1 MKHRPEPDIIRLSN
15 ISENRFLTGQTEFGV
30 ENESSPQKTFSSL
43 LFSSLLFSS
52 LLFSSLL
59 FSSAA
64 RAAGEGSGRGP
75 YVQADLA
82 YAYEHITHDYP
93 EPAGAKKGKI
103 STVSDY
109 FRNIRTHSIHPR
121 VSVGYDFG
129 GWRIAADYAR
139 YRKWNDSKYSVSIKE
154 LKENKGENINV
165 AQYLKT
171 ENQENGSFHAVS
183 SLGLSAV
190 YDFKLNDKFKPY
202 IGARVAYGHIRHQH
216 RSVEQETTIV
226 TTYLQSGKPSPII
239 RGPTPKPAHQESN
252 SIRRVGLGVIAGV
265 GFDITPNLTLD
276 AGYRYHNWGRLENTR
291 FKTHEA
297 SLGVRYRF

>member
-1 MKHRPEPDIIRLSN
+1 M
-15 ISENRFLTGQTEFGV
+15 SESK
-30 ENESSPQKTFSSL
+30 NESSPQKTFSSL
-43 LFSSLLFSS
+43 LFSS
-52 LLFSSLL
+52 
-59 FSSAA
+59 AA
-64 RAAGEGSGRGP
+64 QAASEGNGRGP

-82 YAYEHITHDYP
+82 YAAERITHDYP
-93 EPAGAKKGKI
+93 EPTGAKKAQL

-129 GWRIAADYAR
+129 SWRIAADYAR
-139 YRKWNDSKYSVSIKE
+139 YRKWNNSKYSVSIKE
-154 LKENKGENINV
+154 LKNKKK
-165 AQYLKT
+165 KT

-202 IGARVAYGHIRHQH
+202 IGARVAYGHVRHSISTKKTTEFLTTAG
-216 RSVEQETTIV
+216 RSGVVPGGYKVSTTP
-226 TTYLQSGKPSPII
+226 G
-239 RGPTPKPAHQESN
+239 AHQESN

-297 SLGVRYRF
+297 SLGVRYR

>member
-1 MKHRPEPDIIRLSN
+1 ER
-15 ISENRFLTGQTEFGV
+15 
-30 ENESSPQKTFSSL
+30 
-43 LFSSLLFSS
+43 
-52 LLFSSLL
+52 
-59 FSSAA
+59 
-64 RAAGEGSGRGP
+64 
-75 YVQADLA
+75 
-82 YAYEHITHDYP
+82 ITHDYP
-93 EPAGAKKGKI
+93 EPTGAKKGTTI

-139 YRKWNDSKYSVSIKE
+139 YRKWNNSKYSVSIKE
-154 LKENKGENINV
+154 LKNNNKKKKK
-165 AQYLKT
+165 KT

-202 IGARVAYGHIRHQH
+202 IGARVAYGHVRH
-216 RSVEQETTIV
+216 SISTKKTTEFL
-226 TTYLQSGKPSPII
+226 TTAGSP
-239 RGPTPKPAHQESN
+239 GVVPGGYKVSTTPGAHQESN

>member
-1 MKHRPEPDIIRLSN
+1 MQPAKN
-15 ISENRFLTGQTEFGV
+15 
-30 ENESSPQKTFSSL
+30 
-43 LFSSLLFSS
+43 LLFSS

-64 RAAGEGSGRGP
+64 QAAGEDNGRGP

-82 YAYEHITHDYP
+82 YAYEHITRDYP
-93 EPAGAKKGKI
+93 DAAGANQGKKI

-139 YRKWNDSKYSVSIKE
+139 YRKWNDNKYSVNTK
-154 LKENKGENINV
+154 LVRENKDYGNRIDR
-165 AQYLKT
+165 KT
-171 ENQENGSFHAVS
+171 ENQENGTFHAAS

-190 YDFKLNDKFKPY
+190 YDFDTGSRFKPY
-202 IGARVAYGHIRHQH
+202 AGVRVAYGHVRHGIDSTKKITGTLTAAGAPGAAPTVYPDGHPQKN
-216 RSVEQETTIV
+216 
-226 TTYLQSGKPSPII
+226 TYQK
-239 RGPTPKPAHQESN
+239 SN
-252 SIRRVGLGVIAGV
+252 SSRRLGFGAMAGV
-265 GFDITPNLTLD
+265 GIDVAPGLTLD

>member
-1 MKHRPEPDIIRLSN
+1 MQPAKN
-15 ISENRFLTGQTEFGV
+15 
-30 ENESSPQKTFSSL
+30 
-43 LFSSLLFSS
+43 LLFSS

-64 RAAGEGSGRGP
+64 QAASEGNGRGP

-82 YAYEHITHDYP
+82 YAAERITHDYP
-93 EPAGAKKGKI
+93 EPTAPGKNKI

-139 YRKWNDSKYSVSIKE
+139 YRKWNNSKYSVSIKE
-154 LKENKGENINV
+154 LKNNNKK
-165 AQYLKT
+165 KT

-202 IGARVAYGHIRHQH
+202 IGARVAYGHVRHSIDSTKKITAGAGGAGSPV
-216 RSVEQETTIV
+216 R
-226 TTYLQSGKPSPII
+226 PSYKS
-239 RGPTPKPAHQESN
+239 TQDAHHQSN

-265 GFDITPNLTLD
+265 GFDITPKLTLD
-276 AGYRYHNWGRLENTR
+276 TGYRYHNWGRLENTR

>member
-1 MKHRPEPDIIRLSN
+1 MHTVDK
-15 ISENRFLTGQTEFGV
+15 
-30 ENESSPQKTFSSL
+30 K
-43 LFSSLLFSS
+43 LLFSS

-64 RAAGEGSGRGP
+64 QAASEDGGRGP

-93 EPAGAKKGKI
+93 DAAGANQGKKI

-109 FRNIRTHSIHPR
+109 FRNIRTHSVHPR

-139 YRKWNDSKYSVSIKE
+139 YRKWNNSKYSVSIKK
-154 LKENKGENINV
+154 LQNQYNK
-165 AQYLKT
+165 KT
-171 ENQENGSFHAVS
+171 ENQENGTFHAAS

-202 IGARVAYGHIRHQH
+202 IGARVAYGHVRH
-216 RSVEQETTIV
+216 SIDSTKKTTGFL
-226 TTYLQSGKPSPII
+226 TTAGARGAAPTVYSPYKN
-239 RGPTPKPAHQESN
+239 TQDAHQESN

-276 AGYRYHNWGRLENTR
+276 AGYRYHYWGRLENTR

-297 SLGVRYRF
+297 SLGMRYRF

>member
-1 MKHRPEPDIIRLSN
+1 MQPAKN
-15 ISENRFLTGQTEFGV
+15 
-30 ENESSPQKTFSSL
+30 L

-64 RAAGEGSGRGP
+64 QAASEDGGRGP

-82 YAYEHITHDYP
+82 YAAERITHDYP
-93 EPAGAKKGKI
+93 EPTGAKKGTTI

-139 YRKWNDSKYSVSIKE
+139 YRKWNNSKYSVSIKE
-154 LKENKGENINV
+154 LKNNKKKKK
-165 AQYLKT
+165 KT

-202 IGARVAYGHIRHQH
+202 IGARVAYGHVRH
-216 RSVEQETTIV
+216 SIDSTKKTTEIV
-226 TTYLQSGKPSPII
+226 TTVGSNKAADTVLVGISTQN
-239 RGPTPKPAHQESN
+239 AHHQSN
-252 SIRRVGLGVIAGV
+252 SIRRVGLGVIAGI

-276 AGYRYHNWGRLENTR
+276 TGYRYHNWGRLENTR

-297 SLGVRYRF
+297 SLGMRYRF

>member
-1 MKHRPEPDIIRLSN
+1 MQPAKNL
-15 ISENRFLTGQTEFGV
+15 L
-30 ENESSPQKTFSSL
+30 FSSL

-64 RAAGEGSGRGP
+64 QAASEDGGRGP

-93 EPAGAKKGKI
+93 EPTAPNKNKI

-109 FRNIRTHSIHPR
+109 FRNIRTRSVHPR

-139 YRKWNDSKYSVSIKE
+139 YRKWNNNKYSVNI
-154 LKENKGENINV
+154 ENVQIREDNGNRIDR
-165 AQYLKT
+165 KT

-202 IGARVAYGHIRHQH
+202 IGARVAYGHVRH
-216 RSVEQETTIV
+216 SIDSTKKTIEFL
-226 TTYLQSGKPSPII
+226 TAPSNAPNGASTNYDIS
-239 RGPTPKPAHQESN
+239 PKTQNAHQESN

-265 GFDITPNLTLD
+265 GFDITPKLTLD

-297 SLGVRYRF
+297 SLGMRYRF

>member
-1 MKHRPEPDIIRLSN
+1 M
-15 ISENRFLTGQTEFGV
+15 Q
-30 ENESSPQKTFSSL
+30 PQKTSL

-64 RAAGEGSGRGP
+64 RAASEDGGRGP

-82 YAYEHITHDYP
+82 YAAERITHDYP

-154 LKENKGENINV
+154 LKNNNKK
-165 AQYLKT
+165 KT

-202 IGARVAYGHIRHQH
+202 IGARVAYGHIRHSIDSTKKITAGAGGAGSPV
-216 RSVEQETTIV
+216 R
-226 TTYLQSGKPSPII
+226 PSYKS
-239 RGPTPKPAHQESN
+239 TQDAHHQSN

-265 GFDITPNLTLD
+265 GFDITPKLTLD
-276 AGYRYHNWGRLENTR
+276 TGYRYHNWGRLENTR

>member
-1 MKHRPEPDIIRLSN
+1 MQPAKN
-15 ISENRFLTGQTEFGV
+15 
-30 ENESSPQKTFSSL
+30 
-43 LFSSLLFSS
+43 
-52 LLFSSLL
+52 LL

-64 RAAGEGSGRGP
+64 QAASEGNGRGP

-82 YAYEHITHDYP
+82 YAYEHITRDYP
-93 EPAGAKKGKI
+93 EPTGAKKGTTI

-139 YRKWNDSKYSVSIKE
+139 YRKWNDNKYSVSIKE
-154 LKENKGENINV
+154 LKNNKK
-165 AQYLKT
+165 KT

-202 IGARVAYGHIRHQH
+202 IGARVAYGHVRH
-216 RSVEQETTIV
+216 SISTKKTTEFFTV
-226 TTYLQSGKPSPII
+226 AGAPGRVPGVYKASTTPG
-239 RGPTPKPAHQESN
+239 AHQESN

-265 GFDITPNLTLD
+265 GFDITPKLTLD

-297 SLGVRYRF
+297 SLGMRYRF

>member
-1 MKHRPEPDIIRLSN
+1 MNPARKKP
-15 ISENRFLTGQTEFGV
+15 
-30 ENESSPQKTFSSL
+30 
-43 LFSSLLFSS
+43 SLLFSS

-64 RAAGEGSGRGP
+64 QAASEGNGRGP

-93 EPAGAKKGKI
+93 KPTGAKKGKI

-109 FRNIRTHSIHPR
+109 FRNIRTRSVHPR

-139 YRKWNDSKYSVSIKE
+139 YRKWNDNKYSVSIKE
-154 LKENKGENINV
+154 LKNNNKK
-165 AQYLKT
+165 KT

-202 IGARVAYGHIRHQH
+202 IGARVAYGHIRHSIDSTKKITAGTGGAGSPV
-216 RSVEQETTIV
+216 R
-226 TTYLQSGKPSPII
+226 PSYKS
-239 RGPTPKPAHQESN
+239 TQDAHHQSN

-265 GFDITPNLTLD
+265 GFDITPKLTLD
-276 AGYRYHNWGRLENTR
+276 TGYRYHNWGRLENTR

>member
-1 MKHRPEPDIIRLSN
+1 MQPAKN
-15 ISENRFLTGQTEFGV
+15 
-30 ENESSPQKTFSSL
+30 
-43 LFSSLLFSS
+43 

-64 RAAGEGSGRGP
+64 QAASEDGGRGP

-82 YAYEHITHDYP
+82 YAAERITHDYP
-93 EPAGAKKGKI
+93 DAAGANQGKI

-109 FRNIRTHSIHPR
+109 FRNIRTHSVHPR

-139 YRKWNDSKYSVSIKE
+139 YRKWNNNKYSVSIKE
-154 LKENKGENINV
+154 LGRNDNSTSGSRGHLNIKT
-165 AQYLKT
+165 QKT
-171 ENQENGSFHAVS
+171 EHQENGTFHATS
-183 SLGLSAV
+183 SLGLSAI

-202 IGARVAYGHIRHQH
+202 IGARVAYGHVRHQV
-216 RSVEQETTIV
+216 RSVEQETEIV
-226 TTYLQSGKPSPII
+226 TTYPKEGVPSPIS
-239 RGPTPKPAHQESN
+239 GAPTKKPAHHESR
-252 SIRRVGLGVIAGV
+252 SISSLGFGAVAGV
-265 GFDITPNLTLD
+265 GIDITPKLTLD

>member
-1 MKHRPEPDIIRLSN
+1 MNPARKKP
-15 ISENRFLTGQTEFGV
+15 
-30 ENESSPQKTFSSL
+30 
-43 LFSSLLFSS
+43 SLLFSS

-64 RAAGEGSGRGP
+64 RAASEDGGRGP

-93 EPAGAKKGKI
+93 KPTGAKKGTTSTTI

-139 YRKWNDSKYSVSIKE
+139 YRKWNNNKYSVSIKE
-154 LKENKGENINV
+154 LLRNDNASLPSGKRHLNIKT
-165 AQYLKT
+165 QKT
-171 ENQENGSFHAVS
+171 EHQENGTFHAAS
-183 SLGLSAV
+183 SLGLSTI
-190 YDFKLNDKFKPY
+190 YDFDTGSRFKPY
-202 IGARVAYGHIRHQH
+202 IGMRVAYGHVRHQV
-216 RSVEQETTIV
+216 RSVQQETEIV
-226 TTYLQSGKPSPII
+226 TTYPSDGSAKTSVPSKM
-239 RGPTPKPAHQESN
+239 PPKPAYHENRS
-252 SIRRVGLGVIAGV
+252 SRRLGFGAMAGV
-265 GFDITPNLTLD
+265 GIDVAPGLTLD
-276 AGYRYHNWGRLENTR
+276 AGYRYHYWGRLENTR

-297 SLGVRYRF
+297 SLGMRYRF

>member
-1 MKHRPEPDIIRLSN
+1 MNPAPKN
-15 ISENRFLTGQTEFGV
+15 
-30 ENESSPQKTFSSL
+30 
-43 LFSSLLFSS
+43 FSSLLFSS

-64 RAAGEGSGRGP
+64 RAAGEDHGRGP

-82 YAYEHITHDYP
+82 YAYEHITRDYP
-93 EPAGAKKGKI
+93 DAAGLEKGKKI

-139 YRKWNDSKYSVSIKE
+139 YRKWNNSKYSVSIKE
-154 LKENKGENINV
+154 LKNNNKK
-165 AQYLKT
+165 KT

-202 IGARVAYGHIRHQH
+202 IGARVAYGHVRHSIDSTKKITAGAGGAGSPV
-216 RSVEQETTIV
+216 R
-226 TTYLQSGKPSPII
+226 PSYKS
-239 RGPTPKPAHQESN
+239 TQDAHHQSN

-265 GFDITPNLTLD
+265 GFDITPKLTLD
-276 AGYRYHNWGRLENTR
+276 TGYRYHNWGRLENTR

>member
-1 MKHRPEPDIIRLSN
+1 MQPAKNL
-15 ISENRFLTGQTEFGV
+15 L
-30 ENESSPQKTFSSL
+30 FSSL

-64 RAAGEGSGRGP
+64 QAASEDGGRGP

-93 EPAGAKKGKI
+93 EPTGAKKDKKI

-109 FRNIRTHSIHPR
+109 FRNIRTHSVHPR

-139 YRKWNDSKYSVSIKE
+139 YRKWNDNKYSVDIKE
-154 LKENKGENINV
+154 LENKNQNKRD
-165 AQYLKT
+165 LKT

-202 IGARVAYGHIRHQH
+202 IGARVAYGHVRH
-216 RSVEQETTIV
+216 
-226 TTYLQSGKPSPII
+226 
-239 RGPTPKPAHQESN
+239 
-252 SIRRVGLGVIAGV
+252 SI
-265 GFDITPNLTLD
+265 DSTKKT
-276 AGYRYHNWGRLENTR
+276 TR
-291 FKTHEA
+291 FLT
-297 SLGVRYRF
+297 SSYGG

>member
-1 MKHRPEPDIIRLSN
+1 MQPAKN
-15 ISENRFLTGQTEFGV
+15 
-30 ENESSPQKTFSSL
+30 
-43 LFSSLLFSS
+43 LLFSS

-64 RAAGEGSGRGP
+64 RAASEDGGRGP

-93 EPAGAKKGKI
+93 KPTGAKKGTTSTTI

-139 YRKWNDSKYSVSIKE
+139 YRKWNNNKYSVSIKE
-154 LKENKGENINV
+154 LLRNDNASLPSGKRHLNIKT
-165 AQYLKT
+165 QKT
-171 ENQENGSFHAVS
+171 EHQENGTFHAAS
-183 SLGLSAV
+183 SLGLSTI
-190 YDFKLNDKFKPY
+190 YDFDTGSRFKPY
-202 IGARVAYGHIRHQH
+202 IGMRVAYGHVRHQVH
-216 RSVEQETTIV
+216 SMEKETTAV
-226 TTYLQSGKPSPII
+226 TTYPSNGGAPSV
-239 RGPTPKPAHQESN
+239 TTEASTKKPAHHESR
-252 SIRRVGLGVIAGV
+252 SISSLGFGAMAGV
-265 GFDITPNLTLD
+265 GIDVAPGLTLD
-276 AGYRYHNWGRLENTR
+276 AGYRYHYWGRLENTR

-297 SLGVRYRF
+297 SLGMRYRF

>member
-1 MKHRPEPDIIRLSN
+1 M
-15 ISENRFLTGQTEFGV
+15 
-30 ENESSPQKTFSSL
+30 
-43 LFSSLLFSS
+43 
-52 LLFSSLL
+52 
-59 FSSAA
+59 
-64 RAAGEGSGRGP
+64 
-75 YVQADLA
+75 QADLA
-82 YAYEHITHDYP
+82 YAAERITHDYP
-93 EPAGAKKGKI
+93 EPTGAKKGTTI

-139 YRKWNDSKYSVSIKE
+139 YRKWNNSKYSVSIKE
-154 LKENKGENINV
+154 LKNNNKKKK
-165 AQYLKT
+165 KT

-202 IGARVAYGHIRHQH
+202 IGARVAYGHVRH
-216 RSVEQETTIV
+216 SISTKKTTEFL
-226 TTYLQSGKPSPII
+226 TTAGSP
-239 RGPTPKPAHQESN
+239 GVVPGGYKVSTTPGAHQESN

-297 SLGVRYRF
+297 

>member
-1 MKHRPEPDIIRLSN
+1 MQPAKN
-15 ISENRFLTGQTEFGV
+15 
-30 ENESSPQKTFSSL
+30 L

-59 FSSAA
+59 FPSAA
-64 RAAGEGSGRGP
+64 QAAGEDGGRGP

-82 YAYEHITHDYP
+82 YAYEHITRDYP
-93 EPAGAKKGKI
+93 DAAGANQGKKI

-109 FRNIRTHSIHPR
+109 FKNIRTHSIHPR

-139 YRKWNDSKYSVSIKE
+139 YRKWNNNKYSVNIKE
-154 LKENKGENINV
+154 LGRNGNENSGGKLNI
-165 AQYLKT
+165 QTQKT
-171 ENQENGSFHAVS
+171 EHQENGTFHAAS
-183 SLGLSAV
+183 SLGLSTI
-190 YDFKLNDKFKPY
+190 YDFDTGSRFKPY
-202 IGARVAYGHIRHQH
+202 IGMRVAYGHVRHQV
-216 RSVEQETTIV
+216 RSVQQETIAV
-226 TTYLQSGKPSPII
+226 TTYSKEQNVAPSVTTG
-239 RGPTPKPAHQESN
+239 GPTKKPAHHESR
-252 SIRRVGLGVIAGV
+252 SISSLGFGAVAGV
-265 GFDITPNLTLD
+265 GIDITPKLTLD

>member
-1 MKHRPEPDIIRLSN
+1 MQPAKN
-15 ISENRFLTGQTEFGV
+15 
-30 ENESSPQKTFSSL
+30 
-43 LFSSLLFSS
+43 

-64 RAAGEGSGRGP
+64 QAAGEGNGRGP

-82 YAYEHITHDYP
+82 YAAERITHDYP
-93 EPAGAKKGKI
+93 EPTGAKKDKKI

-109 FRNIRTHSIHPR
+109 FRNIRTHSVHPR

-129 GWRIAADYAR
+129 SWRIAADYAR
-139 YRKWNDSKYSVSIKE
+139 YRKWNNSKYSVNIK
-154 LKENKGENINV
+154 NV
-165 AQYLKT
+165 RIRESNGIRQDLKT
-171 ENQENGSFHAVS
+171 ENQENGTFHAVS

-202 IGARVAYGHIRHQH
+202 IGARVAYGHVRH
-216 RSVEQETTIV
+216 SIDSTKKTTRFL
-226 TTYLQSGKPSPII
+226 TSSYGGAKPTVYPEEN
-239 RGPTPKPAHQESN
+239 TQDAHHQSN

-265 GFDITPNLTLD
+265 GFGITPKLTLD